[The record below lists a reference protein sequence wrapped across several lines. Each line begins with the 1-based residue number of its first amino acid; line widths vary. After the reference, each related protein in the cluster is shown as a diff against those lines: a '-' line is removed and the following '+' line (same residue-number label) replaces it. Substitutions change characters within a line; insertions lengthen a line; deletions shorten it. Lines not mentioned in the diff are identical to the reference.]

1 VSAGAAGP
9 IWLHASMAVIREA
22 GVIVRGPSGA
32 GKSALTLALIDLARE
47 QGDFAALVGD
57 DRIEVSAASGRLIA
71 RGGADVHG
79 LIEER
84 GYGIVAAQA
93 EPCAVVRLVVDLVA
107 DAQIARMPEP
117 QELVANLAGI
127 ELPRIMFGAEN
138 ATIERAYATLRA
150 LDKMSDRIMTR
161 LAHFT

>member
-1 VSAGAAGP
+1 MSAGAAGP
-9 IWLHASMAVIREA
+9 ISLHASVLIVREA

-32 GKSALTLALIDLARE
+32 GKSALCLALIDLARE
-47 QGDFAALVGD
+47 RKAFAALVGD
-57 DRIEVSAASGRLIA
+57 DRVEITAASGRLIA
-71 RGGADVHG
+71 RGAADVRG

-93 EPCAVVRLVVDLVA
+93 EPCAVVRLVVDLQPEGRA
-107 DAQIARMPEP
+107 ARMPEP

-127 ELPRIMFGAEN
+127 ELPRMMFGAEN

>member
-9 IWLHASMAVIREA
+9 VWLHASALIVREA
-22 GVIVRGPSGA
+22 GVIIRGPSGA
-32 GKSALTLALIDLARE
+32 GKSALCLALIDLARE
-47 QGDFAALVGD
+47 RRFFAALVGD
-57 DRIEVSAASGRLIA
+57 DRVEVSAASGRLIA
-71 RGGADVHG
+71 RGAANVQG

-84 GYGIVAAQA
+84 GCGIVAAQA
-93 EPCAVVRLVVDLVA
+93 EPCAVVRLVVDL
-107 DAQIARMPEP
+107 QGQGRGARMPEP

-127 ELPRIMFGAEN
+127 ELPRLLFGAEN

-150 LDKMSDRIMTR
+150 LDKMRDRIMTR